1 VIEDTHAEPDP
12 AIRTAVLPIL
22 IDIDGVVL
30 EMHHLGTSDLVKR
43 RQSLLDKM
51 WPMLLQPVDPFFFAT
66 LELLSS
72 LEMEL
77 PVLLGGLQRPLAAA
91 EPLPGLP
98 LLRRGL
104 LLLPRI
110 QHGEGLLW
118 RQLLC
123 RRMEI
128 RLIVLTAVSV
138 SGSDG
143 TSSTTGPSEPPSPL
157 PIVSRDSATGA
168 AIGFSL
174 MAAATSSLL
183 LPTSL
188 SSKDVS
194 ASQASSVYDP
204 TDRKHNKQ

>member
-1 VIEDTHAEPDP
+1 
-12 AIRTAVLPIL
+12 
-22 IDIDGVVL
+22 
-30 EMHHLGTSDLVKR
+30 
-43 RQSLLDKM
+43 
-51 WPMLLQPVDPFFFAT
+51 
-66 LELLSS
+66 
-72 LEMEL
+72 MEL
-77 PVLLGGLQRPLAAA
+77 SVLLGGLQCPLAAA

-110 QHGEGLLW
+110 PQDAMGLLW

-143 TSSTTGPSEPPSPL
+143 TSSTTGPSEPPSPP

-168 AIGFSL
+168 AIGFPL

-183 LPTSL
+183 L
-188 SSKDVS
+188 
-194 ASQASSVYDP
+194 
-204 TDRKHNKQ
+204 